1 MYEHSVGAL
10 IQLGLATFHKLNAKI
25 LWCPSEMLDKVVD
38 GQGLERQKSASSQ
51 SLEAGAGGA
60 GGDWRD
66 RLRAVDLQNQR
77 ESIAWQENSATNEL
91 EVELFM

>member
-1 MYEHSVGAL
+1 M

-38 GQGLERQKSASSQ
+38 GQGLERQKSVSSQ
-51 SLEAGAGGA
+51 SLEGGWA

-66 RLRAVDLQNQR
+66 RLRAVDLQNQW
-77 ESIAWQENSATNEL
+77 ESIAWWENSATNEL